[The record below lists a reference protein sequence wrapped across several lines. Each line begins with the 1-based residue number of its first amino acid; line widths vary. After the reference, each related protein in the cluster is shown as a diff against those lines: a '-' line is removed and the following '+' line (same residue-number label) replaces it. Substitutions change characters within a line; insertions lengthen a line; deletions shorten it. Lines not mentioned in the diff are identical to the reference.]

1 MSKVKP
7 KTNNN
12 STTSEAE
19 KKLFSDINITMKS
32 GHLIKDAE
40 VIGDGRYV
48 KLRFAS
54 NREYETADHEIKT
67 NTNYFNAL
75 IPSQLTK
82 SFEKAKA
89 FKKGDWIYLKGE
101 DNTQSFDTPE
111 GYKRTAST
119 IFAYH
124 VALKKAKGNSVTR
137 DNEGQNSVAI
147 PEENAPV

>member
-1 MSKVKP
+1 MSKATP

-12 STTSEAE
+12 ETTTEAE

-32 GHLIKDAE
+32 GHLVKDAE

-54 NREYETADHEIKT
+54 NKEYETADHEIKT

-75 IPSQLTK
+75 ISSQLTK

-124 VALKKAKGNSVTR
+124 VALKKAKGNGVNNN
-137 DNEGQNSVAI
+137 NEGQNGVTSL
-147 PEENAPV
+147 EENTPV